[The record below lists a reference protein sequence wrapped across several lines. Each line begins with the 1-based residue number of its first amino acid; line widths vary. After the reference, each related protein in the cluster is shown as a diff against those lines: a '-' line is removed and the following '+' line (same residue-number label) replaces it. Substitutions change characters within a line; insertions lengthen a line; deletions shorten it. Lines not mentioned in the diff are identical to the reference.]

1 MFSRNLFRKV
11 TDRERKKICI
21 DQNGIEEENFEK
33 RRICIGKTEGNS
45 LKLKHL
51 KCVKFY
57 YGLWDDIIQN
67 VSKKNLFMV
76 LIQVSKIP
84 TLFYILIFL
93 GQKTKWFCCFL
104 AN

>member
-33 RRICIGKTEGNS
+33 RRFYIGKTERNS

-51 KCVKFY
+51 KSVKFIMDF
-57 YGLWDDIIQN
+57 WNDIIQN
-67 VSKKNLFMV
+67 VSKEKN
-76 LIQVSKIP
+76 I
-84 TLFYILIFL
+84 FY
-93 GQKTKWFCCFL
+93 GSYSSE
-104 AN
+104 

>member
-11 TDRERKKICI
+11 TDRERKKDCI

-33 RRICIGKTEGNS
+33 WRICIGKTERNS

-51 KCVKFY
+51 KCVKFIMDF
-57 YGLWDDIIQN
+57 WNDIIQN
-67 VSKKNLFMV
+67 VSKSKLIMV

-84 TLFYILIFL
+84 TLFAF
-93 GQKTKWFCCFL
+93 
-104 AN
+104 